1 MRHFNP
7 IRASSP
13 AKSLSSSTATLSES
27 RSAIPPELLHLSSED
42 VDILD
47 AIIAR
52 AGHSATTFFTVF
64 KAYSD
69 VLVERGLH
77 PQEVVYYGK
86 LLKLGTLKGKN
97 WGEKW
102 KTVKAQLNSVRQ
114 LLSSIWMIYLSCLA
128 YASNILLHPHASS
141 LSLTTLNPYNLI
153 PQSLLITFLTM
164 IILSYRLYR
173 FARHLSDFPLHPHA
187 KPLNL
192 SLSLI
197 PQLLLD
203 VSIIFLTTI
212 IRLYCFAQL

>member
-1 MRHFNP
+1 MYVVAASSLVRKSSKQKQINATRLTVTGACGLDKFNLGSQMRHFNP

-27 RSAIPPELLHLSSED
+27 RSAIAPELLHLSNED

-102 KTVKAQLNSVRQ
+102 KIVKAQLD
-114 LLSSIWMIYLSCLA
+114 A
-128 YASNILLHPHASS
+128 
-141 LSLTTLNPYNLI
+141 
-153 PQSLLITFLTM
+153 
-164 IILSYRLYR
+164 
-173 FARHLSDFPLHPHA
+173 
-187 KPLNL
+187 
-192 SLSLI
+192 
-197 PQLLLD
+197 
-203 VSIIFLTTI
+203 VSPI
-212 IRLYCFAQL
+212 

>member
-7 IRASSP
+7 VRASSP
-13 AKSLSSSTATLSES
+13 AKSLSSSSATLSES
-27 RSAIPPELLHLSSED
+27 RNTIAPELLHLSSED

-69 VLVERGLH
+69 VLGERGLH

-102 KTVKAQLNSVRQ
+102 KTVKAHLDSVSQ
-114 LLSSIWMIYLSCLA
+114 LLVVHLDDSTYISILA
-128 YASNILLHPHASS
+128 IFHCTHMPS
-141 LSLTTLNPYNLI
+141 LQFCY
-153 PQSLLITFLTM
+153 
-164 IILSYRLYR
+164 
-173 FARHLSDFPLHPHA
+173 
-187 KPLNL
+187 
-192 SLSLI
+192 
-197 PQLLLD
+197 
-203 VSIIFLTTI
+203 
-212 IRLYCFAQL
+212 

>member
-7 IRASSP
+7 ARASSP

-27 RSAIPPELLHLSSED
+27 RSAIAPELLHLSSED
-42 VDILD
+42 VEILD

-69 VLVERGLH
+69 VLGERGLH

-102 KTVKAQLNSVRQ
+102 KTVKAQLDSV
-114 LLSSIWMIYLSCLA
+114 S
-128 YASNILLHPHASS
+128 
-141 LSLTTLNPYNLI
+141 
-153 PQSLLITFLTM
+153 
-164 IILSYRLYR
+164 
-173 FARHLSDFPLHPHA
+173 SDFSRAFGYFSLYLPLLAIFCCTHIP
-187 KPLNL
+187 NL
-192 SLSLI
+192 QVCHWRTWI
-197 PQLLLD
+197 P
-203 VSIIFLTTI
+203 TI
-212 IRLYCFAQL
+212 WYPCSCWTYWSHFWRQ